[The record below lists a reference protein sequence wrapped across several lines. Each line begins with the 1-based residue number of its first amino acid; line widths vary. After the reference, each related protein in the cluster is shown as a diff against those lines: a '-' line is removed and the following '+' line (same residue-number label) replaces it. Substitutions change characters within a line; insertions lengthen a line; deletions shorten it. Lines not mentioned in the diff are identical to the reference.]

1 MAELFVAK
9 GLRIERSQTH
19 KKCRVKSAIQH
30 TIFLFLT
37 LSFAIASAVLGAD
50 KVQHYYTVTTDETL
64 DVLDVNACFE
74 GNPPAKLV
82 AESLD
87 AVVALRGVWNVQTG
101 EEIRPSGFIP
111 MDGISPGGCVRF
123 VVDISRGVQRH
134 DMTGLKVLRIGK
146 DVVVANGLWLWRPE
160 SIRATEEIHVRF
172 ELPQDITISTPWHRE
187 GSERN
192 HFVLAN
198 TPYDWL
204 SSIMLGRFPEQVT
217 VAGNTHFYVSVLDG
231 RPPVD
236 REFLLEWISK
246 EAAMVQSVIGEF
258 AYPHVQVMMVPNTRS
273 PGKPQPAPEAY
284 VTRGG
289 GPALRLMINQ
299 RRPQEEFIADWTA
312 THELSHL
319 FLPFINPDD
328 AWLYEGVASYYQNV
342 IRARFG
348 LMSQEEAWENMA
360 LGFRRGFLQAKGQEI
375 SLREATQLMYMGDP
389 HERVYW
395 TGAAMMLHADIDL
408 RKNTAN
414 EWSLDRVLREFNQC
428 CNSDSRGWSAAEVLQ
443 TFDKIS
449 QTTIFSSL
457 MSRYVDSTEFPDVLP
472 LYEELGLQYID
483 RKVTLD
489 NKAPLSDLRDRIMAG
504 DKEVQ
509 HEAKLFRD

>member
-1 MAELFVAK
+1 MAELFIAK

-19 KKCRVKSAIQH
+19 KKCRVKSVIQN
-30 TIFLFLT
+30 TIFLFFT

-50 KVQHYYTVTTDETL
+50 KVQHYYTVTTDEAL
-64 DVLDVNACFE
+64 AVLDVNACFE

-87 AVVALRGVWNVQTG
+87 AVVALRGIWNVQTG
-101 EEIRPSGFIP
+101 EEITPSGFIP
-111 MDGISPGGCVRF
+111 MDGIASGGCVRF
-123 VVDISRGVQRH
+123 VVDISQGVQRH
-134 DMTGLKVLRIGK
+134 DMTGLKVHRIGK
-146 DVVVANGLWLWRPE
+146 DVAVASGLWLWRPE
-160 SIRATEEIHVRF
+160 SIRANEEIHVRF
-172 ELPQDITISTPWHRE
+172 QLPQDITISTPWHRE
-187 GSERN
+187 GSERG

-198 TPYDWL
+198 TPYDWP
-204 SSIMLGRFPEQVT
+204 SWIMLGRFPDQVAL
-217 VAGNTHFYVSVLDG
+217 AGNTHFYVSVLDG

-246 EAAMVQSVIGEF
+246 EAGMVQSVIGKF
-258 AYPHVQVMMVPNTRS
+258 AYPHVQVTMVPNARART
-273 PGKPQPAPEAY
+273 PAPQAY

-289 GPALRLMINQ
+289 GPAVHLMINQ

-428 CNSDSRGWSAAEVLQ
+428 CNSDLRGWSATEVLQ

-457 MSRYVDSTEFPDVLP
+457 MNRYVDSTEFPDVLP

-489 NKAPLSDLRDRIMAG
+489 NRAPLSDLRDRIMAG

>member
-1 MAELFVAK
+1 VAELFVAK
-9 GLRIERSQTH
+9 GLRIEGSQTH
-19 KKCRVKSAIQH
+19 KKCLVKSVIQN
-30 TIFLFLT
+30 TIFLFFT

-50 KVQHYYTVTTDETL
+50 KVQHYYTVTTDEEL
-64 DVLDVNACFE
+64 GVLDVNACFE
-74 GNPPAKLV
+74 GSPPPKLV

-87 AVVALRGVWNVQTG
+87 AVVALKGVWNVQTE

-111 MDGISPGGCVRF
+111 MDGVAPGGCIRF
-123 VVDISRGVQRH
+123 LVDISRGVQRH
-134 DMTGLKVLRIGK
+134 DMTGLKVHRIGK
-146 DVVVANGLWLWRPE
+146 DVAVASGLWLWRPE
-160 SIRATEEIHVRF
+160 SIRANEEIHVRF
-172 ELPQDITISTPWHRE
+172 QLPQDITISTPWHRE
-187 GSERN
+187 GSERG

-198 TPYDWL
+198 TPYDWP
-204 SSIMLGRFPEQVT
+204 SWIMLGRFPDQVAL
-217 VAGNTHFYVSVLDG
+217 AGNTHFYVAVLDG

-246 EAAMVQSVIGEF
+246 EAGMVQSVIGKF
-258 AYPHVQVMMVPNTRS
+258 AYPHVQITMVPNARART
-273 PGKPQPAPEAY
+273 PAPQAY

-289 GPALRLMINQ
+289 GPAVHLMINQ
-299 RRPQEEFIADWTA
+299 RRPQEEFTGDWTA

-428 CNSDSRGWSAAEVLQ
+428 CNSDLRGWSATEVLQ

-457 MSRYVDSTEFPDVLP
+457 MNRYVDSTEFPDVLP

-489 NKAPLSDLRDRIMAG
+489 NRSPLSDLRDRIMAG

>member
-9 GLRIERSQTH
+9 GLRIKRSQTH
-19 KKCRVKSAIQH
+19 KKCRVKSVIQN
-30 TIFLFLT
+30 TIFLFFT

-50 KVQHYYTVTTDETL
+50 KVQHYYTVTTDEEL
-64 DVLDVNACFE
+64 GVLDVNACFE
-74 GNPPAKLV
+74 GSPPPKLV

-87 AVVALRGVWNVQTG
+87 AVVALKGVWNVQTE

-111 MDGISPGGCVRF
+111 MDGVAPGGCIRF
-123 VVDISRGVQRH
+123 LVDISRGVQRH
-134 DMTGLKVLRIGK
+134 DMTGLKVHRIGK
-146 DVVVANGLWLWRPE
+146 DVAVASGLWLWRPE
-160 SIRATEEIHVRF
+160 SIRANEEIHVRF

-187 GSERN
+187 GSERG

-198 TPYDWL
+198 TPYDWP
-204 SSIMLGRFPEQVT
+204 SWIMLGRFPDQVAL
-217 VAGNTHFYVSVLDG
+217 AGNTHFYVAVLDG

-246 EAAMVQSVIGEF
+246 EAGMVQSVIGKF
-258 AYPHVQVMMVPNTRS
+258 AYPHVQITMVPNARART
-273 PGKPQPAPEAY
+273 PAPQAY

-289 GPALRLMINQ
+289 GPAVHLMINQ
-299 RRPQEEFIADWTA
+299 RRPQEEFTADWTA

-428 CNSDSRGWSAAEVLQ
+428 CNSDLRGWSATEVLQ

-457 MSRYVDSTEFPDVLP
+457 MNRYVDSTEFPDVLP

-489 NKAPLSDLRDRIMAG
+489 NRSPLSDLRDRIMAG